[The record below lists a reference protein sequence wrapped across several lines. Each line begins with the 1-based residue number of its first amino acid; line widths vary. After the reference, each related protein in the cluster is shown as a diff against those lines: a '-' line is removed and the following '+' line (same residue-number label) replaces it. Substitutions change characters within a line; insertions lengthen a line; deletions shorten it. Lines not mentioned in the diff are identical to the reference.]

1 MQSIFN
7 GFLKFIFVNHKL
19 AFQAMVN
26 FYIIL
31 VVVLFALAISD
42 LIVGVANDAVNFLNS
57 AVGSKA
63 APKWLIFFVAVL
75 GILIGA
81 AFSNGMM
88 EVARKGIFHPE
99 MFFFSE
105 IMVIFLAVMIT
116 DVIMLDT
123 FNALGL
129 PTSTTVSVVF
139 ELLGAAVAIAIVK
152 IKLAGGSAFVEL
164 SQYIN
169 SDKALAII
177 SGILVS
183 VVIAF
188 TVGALVQY
196 IARLI
201 FTFNYRQPMKYFG
214 SLFGGLAITTITYF
228 MLVKGISDSSFAEI
242 NLRSGGTLSEWIT
255 GNTISVMI
263 YSFLGWTVIM
273 QVLKWIFNV
282 KILKVVV
289 LAGTFALAMA
299 FAGNDLVNFI
309 GVPLAGF
316 NSFEAWMAA
325 GNPAPDGF
333 SMGIL
338 SGEVNTPGYMLLIS
352 GLVMITTLI
361 FSRKARTVI
370 ATELNLARQ
379 SEGTEK
385 FESSILARVIV
396 RSTSNFNS
404 NVKKLVPG
412 KFLQVIESRFKP
424 SDYFSQTDQEPPA
437 FDKIRASVNLV
448 VASILIA
455 LGTSLKLPLST
466 TYVTFMVAMGTS
478 LSDRAWDR
486 DSAVF
491 RISGVIAVI
500 SGWFL
505 TALIAFTGAAFIA
518 LIISLGGNFMIF
530 VFIALAI
537 FMVVRTHLLFKNRNR
552 NSNEDEE
559 DVINLSDNLEVFVAK
574 STKQVLKALTS
585 SSYIIYHGINGFL
598 DEDAD
603 KIKSAQKTSFKF
615 SKRAK
620 SNKEKVYTTVQVL
633 SGGMEDSSH
642 YYVHLMDYKR
652 LVANSAH
659 FIINPVVTY
668 FNNNHKP
675 FTLEQKT
682 ELLNLTELTGKFFD
696 LGTNIIKES
705 RFEKLDSLVAEREN
719 IFELLEKLERNQ
731 IKRIKNKQV
740 NTRNSI
746 LFFKIISETKN
757 ILLQSVNM
765 MKEFRDFITYIKKP

>member
-1 MQSIFN
+1 
-7 GFLKFIFVNHKL
+7 
-19 AFQAMVN
+19 MVN

-31 VVVLFALAISD
+31 VIVLFALAISG

-63 APKWLIFFVAVL
+63 APKWLIFFMAGA

-88 EVARKGIFHPE
+88 EVARKGIFHPD

-123 FNALGL
+123 FNALGM

-139 ELLGAAVAIAIVK
+139 ELLGAAVAVAVVK
-152 IKLAGGSAFVEL
+152 IKVAGGSAFAEL

-188 TVGALVQY
+188 TVGAFVQY

-214 SLFGGLAITTITYF
+214 SIYGGLAITTITYF

-242 NLRSGGTLSEWIT
+242 KLNGGETLSEWIVS
-255 GNTISVMI
+255 NTALLLV
-263 YSFLGWTVIM
+263 YSFLGWTVVM
-273 QVLKWIFNV
+273 QVLKWIFDI

-309 GVPLAGF
+309 GVPLAGY
-316 NSFEAWMAA
+316 NSYEAWMAA
-325 GNPAPDGF
+325 GTPAPDGF
-333 SMGIL
+333 SMGML
-338 SGEVNTPGYMLLIS
+338 SDEVNTPGYMLLIS
-352 GLVMITTLI
+352 GLVMIITLI
-361 FSRKARTVI
+361 FSKKARTVV
-370 ATELNLARQ
+370 ATSVDLSRQ

-385 FESSILARVIV
+385 FDSSLLARVMV
-396 RSTSNFNS
+396 RSSTNFIN
-404 NVKKLVPG
+404 KMRKLLPDKV
-412 KFLQVIESRFKP
+412 LQVIASRFKP
-424 SDYFSQTDQEPPA
+424 SGYFSQTDEAPPA

-478 LSDRAWDR
+478 LADKAWDR

-491 RISGVIAVI
+491 RISGVFAVI

-518 LIISLGGNFMIF
+518 LTISLGGSFMIF
-530 VFIALAI
+530 VFIAVAI
-537 FMVVRTHLLFKNRNR
+537 FMVARTHLLYKRRNR

-559 DVINLSDNLEVFVAK
+559 DVINLGDNLEVFVAK
-574 STKQVLKALTS
+574 STKQVLKALS
-585 SSYIIYHGINGFL
+585 SSDYIINQGINGFL
-598 DEDAD
+598 GDDAD
-603 KIKSAQKTSFKF
+603 KIKSALKSSFKF

-620 SNKEKVYTTVQVL
+620 RNKEKVYSTVQVL
-633 SGGMEDSSH
+633 SGGLDDTSH
-642 YYVHLMDYKR
+642 YYVHLMDFKR
-652 LVANSAH
+652 QVANAAH
-659 FIINPVVTY
+659 FIINPVAIY
-668 FNNNHKP
+668 FHNNHKP
-675 FTLEQKT
+675 FTAEQKT
-682 ELLNLTELTGKFFD
+682 ELLKLTELTGKFFD
-696 LGTNIIKES
+696 MATSIVKENK
-705 RFEKLDSLVAEREN
+705 FEKLDDLIAEREN
-719 IFELLEKLERNQ
+719 SFVLLEKLERNQ

-746 LFFKIISETKN
+746 LFFKITSETKN

-765 MKEFRDFITYIKKP
+765 MKEYRDFITYIKRLP